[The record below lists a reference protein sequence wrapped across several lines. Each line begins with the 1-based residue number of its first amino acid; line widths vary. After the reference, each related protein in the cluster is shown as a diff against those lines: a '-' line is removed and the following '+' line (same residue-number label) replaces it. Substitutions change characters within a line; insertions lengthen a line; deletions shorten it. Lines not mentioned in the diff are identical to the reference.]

1 MVLIKWYREGHG
13 LNVEKCVESLK
24 SVIKINGACFNN
36 MGKLNVCLFK
46 VDLLITLC
54 IYITSYSINACC
66 MWLITNYNQ
75 HNIYHT
81 NFNTTLKEDN
91 WYRFCMIIL
100 RCKRRPRWH
109 WTIHCVRHISVSDV
123 HCYLVLERGDHELLQ
138 QLEQWHG
145 LLRPDPPLLPRVLWL
160 QLPGPQEEE
169 IQLYPSLRH
178 RRVSNVNSLWL

>member
-1 MVLIKWYREGHG
+1 MKWYWEGHG

-109 WTIHCVRHISVSDV
+109 WTIHCVRHYFCVW
-123 HCYLVLERGDHELLQ
+123 C
-138 QLEQWHG
+138 
-145 LLRPDPPLLPRVLWL
+145 PLLPRFRTWRSRTSPAAGTMAWPSAPWSTTSTPSPLTSAPWTPRRGDTT
-160 QLPGPQEEE
+160 LP
-169 IQLYPSLRH
+169 
-178 RRVSNVNSLWL
+178 